1 MISFQLNPATLCKR
15 FSLLL
20 LLLPVIIVWR
30 CYLLFSIWL
39 TQGGAYGVLMKLG
52 ATFRTD
58 DAKKLTRCGF
68 AHLHIAC
75 YVSALVLTKV
85 NTLNKLKVTYT
96 RDVTTGATGA
106 TQVAPKFSDTLT
118 LSQSRGRGRLCPPSQ
133 RSQLTFSHGYVPEPK
148 LVLQNPLFFTF
159 TASIPSLPYIK
170 KRC

>member
-39 TQGGAYGVLMKLG
+39 TQGGVYGVLMKPG

-96 RDVTTGATGA
+96 RDVTTGATGV
-106 TQVAPKFSDTLT
+106 TQVASKFSDTLT
-118 LSQSRGRGRLCPPSQ
+118 PNQGGQILP
-133 RSQLTFSHGYVPEPK
+133 TITEVAAK
-148 LVLQNPLFFTF
+148 NFTWLRPC
-159 TASIPSLPYIK
+159 TPTP
-170 KRC
+170 C

>member
-1 MISFQLNPATLCKR
+1 MVSFQLNPATLCKR

-39 TQGGAYGVLMKLG
+39 TQGGVYGVLMKPG

-96 RDVTTGATGA
+96 NSLLTRIWF
-106 TQVAPKFSDTLT
+106 TQISLTRLFKRFILTSTMKFSLSRNIKLWLLLT
-118 LSQSRGRGRLCPPSQ
+118 CFTQNSIS
-133 RSQLTFSHGYVPEPK
+133 TFSPRTKVALTKELGY
-148 LVLQNPLFFTF
+148 L
-159 TASIPSLPYIK
+159 
-170 KRC
+170 

>member
-39 TQGGAYGVLMKLG
+39 TQGGVYGVLMKPG

-75 YVSALVLTKV
+75 YVSALVLIKV
-85 NTLNKLKVTYT
+85 TTLNKLKVTKFQTMWKISIRLLHFWKLEKSFLLKFEYFEK
-96 RDVTTGATGA
+96 ATKFEKIFHLKFDA
-106 TQVAPKFSDTLT
+106 TQ
-118 LSQSRGRGRLCPPSQ
+118 
-133 RSQLTFSHGYVPEPK
+133 
-148 LVLQNPLFFTF
+148 
-159 TASIPSLPYIK
+159 
-170 KRC
+170 

>member
-39 TQGGAYGVLMKLG
+39 TQGGVYGVLMKPG

-106 TQVAPKFSDTLT
+106 TQVMPKFSDTLT
-118 LSQSRGRGRLCPPSQ
+118 LSQSRGADSAHHYRGRS
-133 RSQLTFSHGYVPEPK
+133 
-148 LVLQNPLFFTF
+148 
-159 TASIPSLPYIK
+159 
-170 KRC
+170 

>member
-1 MISFQLNPATLCKR
+1 MHSFPLNPATLCKR

-39 TQGGAYGVLMKLG
+39 TQGGVYGVLMKPG

-85 NTLNKLKVTYT
+85 TTLNKLKVTKIET
-96 RDVTTGATGA
+96 M
-106 TQVAPKFSDTLT
+106 
-118 LSQSRGRGRLCPPSQ
+118 
-133 RSQLTFSHGYVPEPK
+133 
-148 LVLQNPLFFTF
+148 
-159 TASIPSLPYIK
+159 
-170 KRC
+170 

>member
-1 MISFQLNPATLCKR
+1 MISFQLNLATLCKR

-39 TQGGAYGVLMKLG
+39 TQGGVYGVLMKPG

-75 YVSALVLTKV
+75 YVSALVLIKV
-85 NTLNKLKVTYT
+85 TTLNKLKVT
-96 RDVTTGATGA
+96 
-106 TQVAPKFSDTLT
+106 KFKTMWKSFQQTFALLTVRKINLLT
-118 LSQSRGRGRLCPPSQ
+118 LKKAGLVKLSEGQKCKSPLENFTW
-133 RSQLTFSHGYVPEPK
+133 SQLYF
-148 LVLQNPLFFTF
+148 
-159 TASIPSLPYIK
+159 K
-170 KRC
+170 KYHNKVKNLNRFNLSSFQINH